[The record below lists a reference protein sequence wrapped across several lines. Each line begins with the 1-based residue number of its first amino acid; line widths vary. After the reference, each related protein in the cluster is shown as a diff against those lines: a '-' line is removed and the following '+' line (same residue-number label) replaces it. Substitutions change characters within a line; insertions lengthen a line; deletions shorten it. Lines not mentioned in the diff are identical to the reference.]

1 MRAKGSMVTS
11 IKSFRDSMRYHGSR
25 GCILMENTSSG
36 GFSTVPHCKDHPAV
50 LGSILDLGGLA
61 AIFAGLAPIELLNLE
76 RFAGENPG
84 CASCQSSCPTF
95 VHHYG
100 MGLASSGIHLPDL
113 LLISLHLSV
122 IAKKYKVY
130 IE

>member
-1 MRAKGSMVTS
+1 MLLAKGSMVTS
-11 IKSFRDSMRYHGSR
+11 IKSFRDSMRYPGSR

-50 LGSILDLGGLA
+50 LGRILDLGGLA
-61 AIFAGLAPIELLNLE
+61 AILDRLAPIDFLNLE
-76 RFAGENPG
+76 RFAGKNLG

-95 VHHYG
+95 VHRYG
-100 MGLASSGIHLPDL
+100 MGLARIHLPDL